1 MIINNV
7 ELPDI
12 DVSDA
17 LVMENYEAA
26 HDKVAEKMNNLDVNG
41 KRRSELIRIQCEAVF
56 EFFEDVFGEGAAEK
70 VFGESVNLTTC
81 INAYEAVV
89 INVNNLEKKVAGQYK
104 AKFGNRQQRRN
115 QNKGKKKKHY
125 NNRPK
130 VVNINNKS

>member
-1 MIINNV
+1 MLINNV

-56 EFFEDVFGEGAAEK
+56 EFFEDVFGEGTAKK

-81 INAYEAVV
+81 LNAYEAVV
-89 INVNNLEKKVAGQYK
+89 YGVNTLDKKAAEKIKS
-104 AKFGNRQQRRN
+104 KFGNRQQRRN
-115 QNKGKKKKHY
+115 QNKGKKKKHIHQL
-125 NNRPK
+125 
-130 VVNINNKS
+130 VNKS

>member
-1 MIINNV
+1 MLINNV

-17 LVMENYEAA
+17 LVMEHYEAA
-26 HDKVAEKMNNLDVNG
+26 HEKVVNKMNNLTVEG

-56 EFFEDVFGEGAAEK
+56 EFFEDVFGDGTAKK
-70 VFGESVNLTTC
+70 VFGDSVNLVTC

-89 INVNNLEKKVAGQYK
+89 VAVNKLDNKIAEQFKS
-104 AKFGNRQQRRN
+104 KFGNRQQRRS
-115 QNKGKKKKHY
+115 QNKGKKKNHY

-130 VVNINNKS
+130 LVDKS

>member
-12 DVSDA
+12 DVTDA

-56 EFFEDVFGEGAAEK
+56 EFFEDIFGEGAAKK

-81 INAYEAVV
+81 LDAYEAVV
-89 INVNNLEKKVAGQYK
+89 IEVNNLDKKVAGQYK
-104 AKFGNRQQRRN
+104 TKFGNRQQRRN
-115 QNKGKKKKHY
+115 LNRGKKKKHY
-125 NNRPK
+125 NNRPQL
-130 VVNINNKS
+130 VDKS